1 MRKIHYLAVAV
12 VLGLAGTT
20 LTLFFLTQHYRASY
34 QQLKTQDQE
43 IGVMAKDYQLMQERI
58 LRIEKLAKGE
68 NRGVSATIGEL
79 LSSLSISSKLQSV
92 KNIEQKSFL
101 DISRQDAE
109 LVINDLDI
117 NEAVNLLY
125 VIEKGIY
132 PISLRSVEMSRKF
145 ESPDVLNLLLLVS
158 YFQKK

>member
-1 MRKIHYLAVAV
+1 MAV
-12 VLGLAGTT
+12 VLGLGAAD
-20 LTLFFLTQHYRASY
+20 LTLFFLTQHYRAGY
-34 QQLKTQDQE
+34 QQLKRQDQE
-43 IGVMAKDYQLMQERI
+43 ISVMARAHQVMQERI
-58 LRIEKLAKGE
+58 SRIERSAKGE
-68 NRGVSATIGEL
+68 SRGVSAMIGEL

-125 VIEKGIY
+125 VIEKGLF
-132 PISLRSVEMSRKF
+132 PVSLRSVEMSRKF
-145 ESPDVLNLLLLVS
+145 ESPDILNARLVVS

>member
-1 MRKIHYLAVAV
+1 MKKIHYLAVAA
-12 VLGLAGTT
+12 VLGLAGAV
-20 LTLFFLTQHYRASY
+20 LTLFILTQHYRASY
-34 QQLKTQDQE
+34 QQLKMQEQE
-43 IGVMAKDYQLMQERI
+43 IIVMAKDYQVMQERI
-58 LRIEKLAKGE
+58 LRIEKSAKGE
-68 NRGVSATIGEL
+68 NRGVSAMIGEL

-109 LVINDLDI
+109 LVVNDLDI

-125 VIEKGIY
+125 LIEKGSY
-132 PISLRSVEMSRKF
+132 PVSLRSLEMSRKF
-145 ESPDVLNLLLLVS
+145 ESPDIFNLRLVVS